1 MTFFTITTPI
11 KAPSKIV
18 FDLARNIDIH
28 TLSVSQTKEQAIAGK
43 TSGLINLNETVTWR
57 GKHFGLYLN
66 HQSKIT
72 ALVAPYHFTDEMIKG
87 HFTFFRHE
95 HLFEIRDDITIM
107 IDKIEYL
114 PPFGIIGKLFDLLL
128 LKKHLYDMI
137 LNRNKLLKHLA
148 ENQPH
153 LK

>member
-1 MTFFTITTPI
+1 MTTFTITTPI

-28 TLSVSQTKEQAIAGK
+28 KLSVSQTQEQAIAGK
-43 TSGLINLNETVTWR
+43 TSGLIDLNETVTWR

-72 ALVAPYHFTDEMIKG
+72 TMVSPDHFTDEMTKG

-95 HLFEIRDDITIM
+95 HLFETRDDITIM
-107 IDKIEYL
+107 IDKIAYHT
-114 PPFGIIGKLFDLLL
+114 PFGIIGKLFDILI

-137 LNRNKLLKHLA
+137 VNRNKLLKYLA
-148 ENQPH
+148 EN
-153 LK
+153 